1 MGFDLNT
8 ALKGVNEMAR
18 GFAERLPYL
27 VVAFVVF
34 VVFYIA
40 AKLIRSVVRG
50 VSLRRKRHRNVGVVL
65 GRLMQWVV
73 VFLGL
78 MIALV
83 IALPTFKPAQLVQFL
98 GISSVAI
105 GFAFRDVLQ
114 NFLAGILLLLNEP
127 FRVGDQI
134 RMGDLEGTV
143 EEIETRATMIR
154 TYDNRRIVVPNAE
167 LFTNAVTVNT
177 AYDKRRL
184 EYDIGIGYGDDIEAA
199 KRVMLE
205 AMQSTKDV
213 ASDPAPEVLVY
224 EFGESTVNLRARWW
238 IVPPR
243 RSDALDSRDQV
254 LTAIKR
260 GLSENGIDL
269 PFPTRQIL
277 FHDQTEETDGDRSG
291 QREGWPTGKSD
302 SPKSRSIAAAILQ
315 RRDSAKRSSNDEAER
330 PPGRGRSQGAG

>member
-1 MGFDLNT
+1 MRLDLSQ
-8 ALKGVNEMAR
+8 ALKSVNEMAA
-18 GFAERLPYL
+18 GFAERLPYIL
-27 VVAFVVF
+27 VALTVF

-40 AKLIRSVVRG
+40 AKLIRSVVRR
-50 VSLRRKRHRNVGVVL
+50 VSMRRKRHRNVGVVL
-65 GRLMQWVV
+65 GRLMQWLV

-134 RMGDLEGTV
+134 KMGDHEGTV

-184 EYDIGIGYGDDIEAA
+184 EYDIGIGCGDDIELA
-199 KRVMLE
+199 RRLMLE
-205 AMQSTKDV
+205 AIGAAKDV
-213 ASDPAPEVLVY
+213 VSDPAPEVLVY
-224 EFGESTVNLRARWW
+224 EFGESTVNIRARWW
-238 IVPPR
+238 IIPPR

-254 LTAIKR
+254 LTAIKQA
-260 GLSENGIDL
+260 LAANGIDL

-277 FHDQTEETDGDRSG
+277 FHDQTEETDGDRSR
-291 QREGWPTGKSD
+291 QREGWPAGRGD
-302 SPKSRSIAAAILQ
+302 VPQSRSIAASI
-315 RRDSAKRSSNDEAER
+315 AKARACIS
-330 PPGRGRSQGAG
+330 

>member
-1 MGFDLNT
+1 MGFDLNK
-8 ALKGVNEMAR
+8 ALKGVNEMAG
-18 GFAERLPYL
+18 GFAERLPYIILALL
-27 VVAFVVF
+27 VFAF
-34 VVFYIA
+34 FYVA
-40 AKLIRSVVRG
+40 AKGIRNVVR
-50 VSLRRKRHRNVGVVL
+50 SISNRRKRHRNVGVVL
-65 GRLMQWVV
+65 GRLMQWLV

-78 MIALV
+78 LIALV

-134 RMGDLEGTV
+134 RMGELEGTV

-167 LFTNAVTVNT
+167 LFTNSVTVNT
-177 AYDKRRL
+177 AYEQRRL
-184 EYDIGIGYGDDIEAA
+184 EYDVGIGYGDDIELA
-199 KRVMLE
+199 KRVILE
-205 AMQSTKDV
+205 AMQAAKDV
-213 ASDPAPEVLVY
+213 VSEPGPEVLVY
-224 EFGESTVNLRARWW
+224 EFGGSTVNLRARWW

-254 LTAIKR
+254 LTAVKR
-260 GLSENGIDL
+260 GLAANGIDL

-277 FHDQTEETDGDRSG
+277 FHDQTETTDGDRSR
-291 QREGWPTGKSD
+291 QREGWPSGKGD
-302 SPKSRSIAAAILQ
+302 VPQPRSIAAAISRTRESHEANGDQ
-315 RRDSAKRSSNDEAER
+315 SIARSES
-330 PPGRGRSQGAG
+330 GG

>member
-1 MGFDLNT
+1 MGFDWNT
-8 ALKGVNEMAR
+8 ALKGVREMGS
-18 GFAERLPYL
+18 GFAERLPYIILAL
-27 VVAFVVF
+27 VIFVVF
-34 VVFYIA
+34 FIA
-40 AKLIRSVVRG
+40 AKAIRSVVRNL
-50 VSLRRKRHRNVGVVL
+50 SARRKRHQNVGLVL
-65 GRLMQWVV
+65 GRLMQWLV

-134 RMGDLEGTV
+134 KMGEIEGTV

-154 TYDNRRIVVPNAE
+154 TYDNRRVVVPNAE
-167 LFTNAVTVNT
+167 LFTNSVTVNT

-184 EYDIGIGYGDDIEAA
+184 EYDIGIGYGDDLELA
-199 KRVMLE
+199 KRLIRE
-205 AMQSTKDV
+205 AVVSGKDV
-213 ASDPAPEVLVY
+213 ISDPAPDVLVY
-224 EFGESTVNLRARWW
+224 EYGESTVNIRARWW

-254 LTAIKR
+254 LTAIKAS
-260 GLSENGIDL
+260 LSAHGIDL

-277 FHDQTEETDGDRSG
+277 FHDQTEETDGDRSK
-291 QREGWPTGKSD
+291 QREGWPAGKAEV
-302 SPKSRSIAAAILQ
+302 PQSRSIAASIAQLEKAQ
-315 RRDSAKRSSNDEAER
+315 SGEREQSANHAR
-330 PPGRGRSQGAG
+330 

>member
-1 MGFDLNT
+1 MGFDLT
-8 ALKGVNEMAR
+8 KALKGVHEMAA
-18 GFAERLPYL
+18 GFAERLPYIVL
-27 VVAFVVF
+27 ALLVF
-34 VVFYIA
+34 VIFYIA
-40 AKLIRSVVRG
+40 AKAIRRVVRTI
-50 VSLRRKRHRNVGVVL
+50 SNKRRRHRNVGVVL
-65 GRLMQWVV
+65 GRLIQWLV

-78 MIALV
+78 LIALV

-134 RMGDLEGTV
+134 KMGDLEGTV

-167 LFTNAVTVNT
+167 LFTNSVTVNT

-184 EYDIGIGYGDDIEAA
+184 EYDVGIGYGDDIKVA

-205 AMQSTKDV
+205 AMQAAKDV
-213 ASDPAPEVLVY
+213 ISDPAPEVLVY
-224 EFGESTVNLRARWW
+224 EFGESTVNIRARWW

-254 LTAIKR
+254 LTAIKA
-260 GLSENGIDL
+260 GLSASGIDL

-277 FHDQTEETDGDRSG
+277 FHDQTEETDGDRSR
-291 QREGWPTGKSD
+291 QREGWPAGRGD
-302 SPKSRSIAAAILQ
+302 VPRPRSIAAALTQ
-315 RRDSAKRSSNDEAER
+315 RMDS
-330 PPGRGRSQGAG
+330 GAGEPKKSGDGDSPAPLR

>member
-1 MGFDLNT
+1 MGFDLSK
-8 ALKGVNEMAR
+8 ALKGVHEMA
-18 GFAERLPYL
+18 GNFAERLPYIIL
-27 VVAFVVF
+27 ALLVF
-34 VVFYIA
+34 VIFYVA
-40 AKLIRSVVRG
+40 AKAIRGVVR
-50 VSLRRKRHRNVGVVL
+50 RIAHKRKRHRNIGVVL
-65 GRLMQWVV
+65 GRLMQWLV

-78 MIALV
+78 LIALV

-134 RMGDLEGTV
+134 KMGDLEGTV

-167 LFTNAVTVNT
+167 LFTNSVTVNT

-184 EYDIGIGYGDDIEAA
+184 EYDVGIGYGDDIERA
-199 KRVMLE
+199 RPIILE
-205 AMQSTKDV
+205 AAASAKDV
-213 ASDPAPEVLVY
+213 VSDPAPEVLVY
-224 EFGESTVNLRARWW
+224 EYGESTVNLRVRWW

-254 LTAIKR
+254 LSAIKSA
-260 GLSENGIDL
+260 LSSNGIDL

-277 FHDQTEETDGDRSG
+277 FHDQTEETDGDRSR
-291 QREGWPTGKSD
+291 QREGWPAGNGD
-302 SPKSRSIAAAILQ
+302 VPRPRSIAAAI
-315 RRDSAKRSSNDEAER
+315 
-330 PPGRGRSQGAG
+330 GRSAPIEQEDVGRSENSR

>member
-1 MGFDLNT
+1 MGFDWNT
-8 ALKGVNEMAR
+8 ALKGVREMGS
-18 GFAERLPYL
+18 GFAERLPYIVL
-27 VVAFVVF
+27 AVVIFI
-34 VVFYIA
+34 VFYVA
-40 AKLIRSVVRG
+40 AKAIRSVVRNL
-50 VSLRRKRHRNVGVVL
+50 SARRKRHQNVGLVL
-65 GRLMQWVV
+65 GRLMQWLV

-134 RMGDLEGTV
+134 KMGDLEGTV

-184 EYDIGIGYGDDIEAA
+184 EYDIGIGYGDDIELAR
-199 KRVMLE
+199 RVMRE
-205 AMQSTKDV
+205 AVATVEDV
-213 ASDPAPEVLVY
+213 MSDPAPDVLVY
-224 EFGESTVNLRARWW
+224 EYGESTVNIRVRWW
-238 IVPPR
+238 ILPPR
-243 RSDALDSRDQV
+243 RADALDSRDGV

-260 GLSENGIDL
+260 ALSAHGIDL

-277 FHDQTEETDGDRSG
+277 FHDQTEETDGDRSR
-291 QREGWPTGKSD
+291 QREGWPAGKAEV
-302 SPKSRSIAAAILQ
+302 PQPRNIAGSIAQLENAQNGANEPA
-315 RRDSAKRSSNDEAER
+315 AKREA
-330 PPGRGRSQGAG
+330 